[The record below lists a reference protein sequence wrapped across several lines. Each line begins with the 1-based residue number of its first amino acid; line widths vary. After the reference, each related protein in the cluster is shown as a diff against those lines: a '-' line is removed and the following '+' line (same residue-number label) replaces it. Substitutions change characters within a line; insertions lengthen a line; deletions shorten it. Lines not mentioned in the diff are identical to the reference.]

1 MQIMDQQYAESHY
14 IEDLESLI
22 KHHELQL
29 VSLDAEKMAAKGF
42 EAEIKTDCDNIK
54 DINIKD
60 IKKLDAHQNFESDET
75 LQQQRKELSDKL
87 IFMWQKL
94 KWFGENI
101 TECESKKKRNCRGA
115 AYTLH
120 ATASYQCCS

>member
-14 IEDLESLI
+14 VEDLESLI
-22 KHHELQL
+22 KHHKLQL
-29 VSLDAEKMAAKGF
+29 VSLDAEQTAAKGF
-42 EAEIKTDCDNIK
+42 EAKIKTDCDNIVE
-54 DINIKD
+54 D

-87 IFMWQKL
+87 IFTWQKL

-101 TECESKKKRNCRGA
+101 AECESKKKRNCRGA

>member
-14 IEDLESLI
+14 VEDLESLI

-29 VSLDAEKMAAKGF
+29 VSLDAEQMAAKGF
-42 EAEIKTDCDNIK
+42 EAKIKTDCDNIVE
-54 DINIKD
+54 D

-101 TECESKKKRNCRGA
+101 AECESEKKEIAGE
-115 AYTLH
+115 LH
-120 ATASYQCCS
+120 ILYMQRLHISVVHNK